1 MTSTKHESDIAID
14 KFPIKLVIKNRKNSH
29 RNWIAVSMQFSL
41 LQSKQ
46 IYKVI
51 KGLAKLSFTYL

>member
-1 MTSTKHESDIAID
+1 MTPTKHQSDIAID
-14 KFPIKLVIKNRKNSH
+14 KFLIKLVIKNRKNSH
-29 RNWIAVSMQFSL
+29 RNWITVSMQFSL